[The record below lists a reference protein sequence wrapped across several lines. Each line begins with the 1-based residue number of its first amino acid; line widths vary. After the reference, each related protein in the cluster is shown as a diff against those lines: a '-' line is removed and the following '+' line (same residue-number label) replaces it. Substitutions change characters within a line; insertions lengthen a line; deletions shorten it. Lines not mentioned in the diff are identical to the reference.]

1 MLEWVWRKGNPLA
14 LLVGMKTVQLLWR
27 RVWRFPKKLGIELPY
42 NSAYKGLYSQSYGF
56 TSSHIWMWELDNIK
70 GWEPKNWCFWTVVL
84 EKTLRVPWT
93 AKRSNQ
99 SILKEISP
107 AYSLEGLMLK
117 LKLWYFGRL
126 MWGVDSLEKN
136 LMSQKIEGRRRRGQ
150 QRMRWLD
157 GITDSIDMSLSKL

>member
-107 AYSLEGLMLK
+107 VYSLEGLMLK
-117 LKLWYFGRL
+117 PKLWYFGRL

-157 GITDSIDMSLSKL
+157 GITDSIRHEFE